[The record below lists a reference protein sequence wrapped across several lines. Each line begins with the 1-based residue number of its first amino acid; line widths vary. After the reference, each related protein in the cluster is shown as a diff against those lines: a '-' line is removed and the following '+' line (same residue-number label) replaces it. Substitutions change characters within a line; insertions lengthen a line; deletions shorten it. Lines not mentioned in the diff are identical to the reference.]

1 MSPLFWWITG
11 IALALVTIR
20 SPFLLWEHY
29 LMVMMLKRNKRNLK
43 GLSLYYGGWI
53 LLRGYLLD
61 AYVNVV
67 ILSFVLLEFPQE
79 LTVTSRL
86 KRHYLLDGTWG
97 HAVADY
103 MAEYTDPYDAGHIR
117 GMTEADQAA
126 APSHS
131 PA

>member
-1 MSPLFWWITG
+1 MSSLFWWILG
-11 IALALVTIR
+11 LALVVFTIR

-53 LLRGYLLD
+53 LIRGYLLD

-67 ILSFVLLEFPQE
+67 VMSVVLLEFPQE

-86 KRHYLLDGTWG
+86 KRHYKLTGTRG
-97 HAVADY
+97 HKVADW
-103 MAEYTDPYDAGHIR
+103 MADHTDPYDPGHIR
-117 GMTEADQAA
+117 GLTTEVLA
-126 APSHS
+126 
-131 PA
+131 